1 MALGNEVENVT
12 DLLEKITVEQLNVVR
27 LAEKGRK
34 LDTAE
39 DGVYTNLIVRVTI

>member
-12 DLLEKITVEQLNVVR
+12 DLLGKTTVKQLNVVS
-27 LAEKGRK
+27 LSEKGRK

-39 DGVYTNLIVRVTI
+39 DGTYVLSVIYL